1 MESVVP
7 DDRLEEVIG
16 ALADAACTG
25 KIGDG
30 KSCLRY
36 AEAIRIRND
45 ERGEGALQRHISRKV
60 YKIFTPSLLL
70 LHVFFLILM
79 A

>member
-1 MESVVP
+1 MVLRVCRGMEYQVDLLLKVKMETVVP

-16 ALADAACTG
+16 ALANGARTG

-36 AEAIRIRND
+36 C
-45 ERGEGALQRHISRKV
+45 
-60 YKIFTPSLLL
+60 
-70 LHVFFLILM
+70 
-79 A
+79 

>member
-1 MESVVP
+1 MEYQVDLLLKVKMETVVP

-16 ALADAACTG
+16 ALANGARTG

-36 AEAIRIRND
+36 C
-45 ERGEGALQRHISRKV
+45 
-60 YKIFTPSLLL
+60 
-70 LHVFFLILM
+70 
-79 A
+79 